1 MNDYYH
7 EGVSRGVKW
16 GKITEDDEEVEV
28 KPQEGVNVEER
39 KHLREKS
46 EYTDINEV
54 YKEIQK

>member
-1 MNDYYH
+1 MNDYYR
-7 EGVSRGVKW
+7 EDVSRGVKW